1 MILILIVDD
10 VPSLKTSSGHYHEYT
25 FVSKK
30 CDRKTKIMSEEEA
43 QTDLDQQWLRWQ
55 YADVSLL
62 VEIALNLFFQY
73 RDIWHPSVTAH
84 VLPACILQF
93 ALHTYKQTKTM
104 TDRCV

>member
-43 QTDLDQQWLRWQ
+43 QTDLDQQ
-55 YADVSLL
+55 
-62 VEIALNLFFQY
+62 
-73 RDIWHPSVTAH
+73 
-84 VLPACILQF
+84 
-93 ALHTYKQTKTM
+93 
-104 TDRCV
+104 